1 MDTMSKLPKI
11 TFKRVKKYQ
20 GGIKTWTSVW
30 NVYANDVLQKFT
42 VELTDNGYIAGK
54 AYDLPY
60 DTKIQAVRAY
70 LSMQGVKFR

>member
-11 TFKRVKKYQ
+11 TFKKKD
-20 GGIKTWTSVW
+20 IECWF
-30 NVYANDVLQKFT
+30 VYVDGKELVGTFLWL
-42 VELTDNGYIAGK
+42 VESDLYAMAINGTGR
-54 AYDLPY
+54 Y